1 MLSSSVAM
9 TRVLLAR
16 VLLAFPLPPGESAL
30 EAEPHPRPH
39 HYELLSRAT
48 ERMSAWLVG
57 KRAVI

>member
-1 MLSSSVAM
+1 M